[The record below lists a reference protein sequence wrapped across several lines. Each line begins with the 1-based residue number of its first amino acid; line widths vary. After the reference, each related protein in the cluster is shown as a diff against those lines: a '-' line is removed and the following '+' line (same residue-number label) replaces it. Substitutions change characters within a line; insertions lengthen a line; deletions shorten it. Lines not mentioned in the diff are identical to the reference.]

1 MKLSARTRY
10 ATRLLLDLAKH
21 GDGVN
26 PVTTTTL
33 SEVSGIS
40 VQFIEQIL
48 KPLKKAGLVSSV
60 RGAAGGHML
69 THGPGETSIG
79 DVIRIMEGG
88 IELTHCCQEEIAK
101 ECPRT
106 EHCLT
111 RVVWLRASRAL
122 ERELNAITLKD
133 LIDGNITLDDA

>member
-10 ATRLLLDLAKH
+10 ATRILLDLAQH
-21 GDGVN
+21 GDSDN

-48 KPLKKAGLVSSV
+48 KPLKKAGLVASV

-69 THGPGETSIG
+69 TRDPESVSIG
-79 DVIRIMEGG
+79 DIIRIMEGG

-106 EHCLT
+106 DRCLT

-122 ERELNAITLKD
+122 EKELDSISLKD
-133 LIDGNITLDDA
+133 LINGDVTLPE

>member
-10 ATRLLLDLAKH
+10 ATRLLLDLAQH
-21 GDGVN
+21 SDAET

-60 RGAAGGHML
+60 RGASGGHML
-69 THGPGETSIG
+69 AHKPEETTIG
-79 DVIRIMEGG
+79 DVIRVMEGG
-88 IELTHCCQEEIAK
+88 IDLTHCCQEDVAK

-106 EHCLT
+106 GRCLT

-122 ERELNAITLKD
+122 ARELDSITLKD
-133 LIDGNITLDDA
+133 LIEGGITLDDD

>member
-10 ATRLLLDLAKH
+10 ATRLLLDLAQH
-21 GDGVN
+21 GDTDT

-69 THGPGETSIG
+69 TNAPESTSIG

-88 IELTHCCQEEIAK
+88 IELTHCCQDEIAK

-106 EHCLT
+106 ERCLT

-122 ERELNAITLKD
+122 ERELDAITLKD
-133 LIDGNITLDDA
+133 LIDGAITLDDD

>member
-10 ATRLLLDLAKH
+10 AARLLLDLAQH
-21 GDGVN
+21 GNSEN

-69 THGPGETSIG
+69 TRSPEEISIG

-88 IELTHCCQEEIAK
+88 VELTHCCQDDIAK

-106 EHCLT
+106 ERCLT

-122 ERELNAITLKD
+122 EKELDSISLKD
-133 LIDGNITLDDA
+133 LIDGVVTLSE

>member
-10 ATRLLLDLAKH
+10 ATRLLLDLAQH
-21 GDGVN
+21 ADSNN

-69 THGPGETSIG
+69 THGPEATSIG

-88 IELTHCCQEEIAK
+88 IDLTHCCQDDIAK
-101 ECPRT
+101 DCPRT
-106 EHCLT
+106 DRCLT

-122 ERELNAITLKD
+122 ARELDAITLKD
-133 LIDGNITLDDA
+133 VIDGTVILDDE